1 MNNKARAIHSSN
13 LGFKE
18 LQDRVVDAL
27 QGLKFGSVEIQIHDS
42 RIVRITRT
50 EKVRL
55 AYPAEVETDRD

>member
-1 MNNKARAIHSSN
+1 MTNKARVLHSN

-18 LQDRVVDAL
+18 LQERVVDAL
-27 QGLKFGSVEIQIHDS
+27 QGLKFGTVEIQIHDS

-55 AYPAEVETDRD
+55 DYPTEVDTDRD

>member
-1 MNNKARAIHSSN
+1 MNNKARALHSN

-55 AYPAEVETDRD
+55 DYPADVETDRD